1 MNNPLVF
8 LKSINDVVEISN
20 NVLNNYF
27 EALDYIGK
35 IVESNPE
42 FASLDQDQIQK
53 IIDHKI
59 KELGIMTPDEF
70 DEQFDNFLKIDS

>member
-1 MNNPLVF
+1 MNKPLAF
-8 LKSINDVVEISN
+8 LKNISDVVEVSN

-27 EALDYIGK
+27 EVLDYVGK

-53 IIDHKI
+53 IIDCK
-59 KELGIMTPDEF
+59 
-70 DEQFDNFLKIDS
+70 N

>member
-1 MNNPLVF
+1 MNNPLFF
-8 LKSINDVVEISN
+8 LKSITDVVEISN

-27 EALDYIGK
+27 EALDYVGK

-42 FASLDQDQIQK
+42 YVSLNQDQIQE
-53 IIDHKI
+53 IIDQKI

-70 DEQFDNFLKIDS
+70 EEQFDNFFKTDS

>member
-1 MNNPLVF
+1 MNKPLTF
-8 LKSINDVVEISN
+8 LKSITDIVETSN

-27 EALDYIGK
+27 EALDYVGK

-42 FASLDQDQIQK
+42 YTSLNQDQIHE

-70 DEQFDNFLKIDS
+70 EEQFDNFFKTDS

>member
-8 LKSINDVVEISN
+8 LKNITNVVETSN

-27 EALDYIGK
+27 EALDYVGK

-42 FASLDQDQIQK
+42 YVSLDQDQIQE
-53 IIDHKI
+53 IIDYKI

-70 DEQFDNFLKIDS
+70 EEQFDNFFKTDS